1 MSNTGRHVSRRA
13 ALGLGASLLTLGS
26 EAAAFGEAGA
36 FGARL
41 LEAGRRTPLGPR
53 ASAGARWAE
62 ELVRRTSAPGRL
74 KAGSVA
80 ADRPALLKEPFAV
93 WCGSEDMGP
102 LSGAELRGL
111 ERFLRLG
118 GMLVVD
124 DASGG
129 VFGRAARREMAR
141 VLPETPP
148 VRLDPGH
155 VLYKSF
161 YIVDRP
167 VGRLLGSPH
176 VDAVVRGKNAQVLF
190 LDHDL
195 LGALAR
201 EGESWALDVSPGGAR
216 QREEAVRFA
225 VNIAMYALCSDYK
238 DDQVHAPFIMR
249 RRVRTDAP

>member
-1 MSNTGRHVSRRA
+1 MTKRDFSRRV
-13 ALGLGASLLTLGS
+13 ALGLGASLVTLGS
-26 EAAAFGEAGA
+26 DVAAFGEAGA

-53 ASAGARWAE
+53 SSAGARWAE

-80 ADRPALLKEPFAV
+80 ADRPALLAEPFAV

-124 DASGG
+124 DASSAG
-129 VFGRAARREMAR
+129 VFGKSARRELAR

-148 VRLDPGH
+148 VRLDAGH
-155 VLYKSF
+155 VLYKTF

-167 VGRLLGSPH
+167 IGRVLGSPH
-176 VDAVVRGKNAQVLF
+176 VEAVVRGKNAQVLF

-201 EGESWALDVSPGGAR
+201 EGESWAFDVSPGGAR

-249 RRVRTDAP
+249 RRVRSGP